1 MMIIIGSIV
10 KSCKIYI
17 YIILYYIMIYNDIYI
32 YIMIYTVYIV
42 IFSEHVVIFFNIGFG
57 NQNEYNSQPNK
68 QITRIVLFVGQT

>member
-1 MMIIIGSIV
+1 
-10 KSCKIYI
+10 
-17 YIILYYIMIYNDIYI
+17 MIYNDI

-42 IFSEHVVIFFNIGFG
+42 IFPEHVVIFFNIGFG